1 MGYPPSAS
9 TTHTSVSQLLPTV
22 REDSEL
28 SIESMSPQKSNP
40 NNAGARPK
48 TLMSRSVPSLKMS
61 PTSGTESHP
70 GMCLY
75 TAMRL
80 SIDYVTNLGGRG
92 DLPNDDVTP

>member
-70 GMCLY
+70 GMWLFVVYSLFHILFIIFCLFFFQ
-75 TAMRL
+75 
-80 SIDYVTNLGGRG
+80 VCQ
-92 DLPNDDVTP
+92 

>member
-28 SIESMSPQKSNP
+28 SIERMTPQKSNP
-40 NNAGARPK
+40 NVGARPK

-70 GMCLY
+70 GMYCTHPSEIKKFMLDEM
-75 TAMRL
+75 T
-80 SIDYVTNLGGRG
+80 
-92 DLPNDDVTP
+92 